1 MFQLL
6 AERAM
11 LSETEAGAD
20 STAAAGELLAPPKTW
35 VPPLGAS
42 ARTWQNILKN
52 KNNIDYCT
60 SQFHYLST
68 RWDAA
73 AEFRLQA
80 CPCRAIAAASACG
93 VRVRASP
100 CKHLARPRLGAFLS
114 GLVCTPAPRPG
125 RRRLRPHAGRG
136 GLYRLFTRTLR

>member
-93 VRVRASP
+93 ACVYVRARASILRALVSARSF
-100 CKHLARPRLGAFLS
+100 LASSARRRA
-114 GLVCTPAPRPG
+114 G
-125 RRRLRPHAGRG
+125 RRRLRTHAGRG